1 MSDVARRAGVS
12 RSAVSFALN
21 GSNSVGLSD
30 ATVRRVWAAAEELGF
45 RPNRQARNLRL
56 QRAGQLALH
65 VTLETAENSFAMS
78 LLPALLQA
86 AEAEGFYMLTFTG
99 PDQAQAQFDELLY
112 SGSVDAFIFTDS
124 TIDDRR
130 AKFLA
135 DRQFPFVCYG
145 RLSPDLPQCWVDMD
159 NNAATTLLVD
169 HFLDNGA
176 QTVAFISPAH
186 SAYWDKER
194 AASFDR
200 RMRQRKHK
208 PIAISLRNTAT
219 DIRSTLDQLV
229 DHHSEPLALIVSSR
243 SLATA
248 LLTAIRSRGL
258 TVGTD
263 IAVGVYDAPAIPWMD
278 DPALTTVS
286 VDSKTGAA
294 ALLSRCL
301 TEIRTG
307 SGEQP
312 GEYLSPQLHV
322 GISA

>member
-1 MSDVARRAGVS
+1 
-12 RSAVSFALN
+12 
-21 GSNSVGLSD
+21 
-30 ATVRRVWAAAEELGF
+30 
-45 RPNRQARNLRL
+45 
-56 QRAGQLALH
+56 
-65 VTLETAENSFAMS
+65 MS

-99 PDQAQAQFDELLY
+99 PNQAQGQFDELLH

-124 TIDDRR
+124 TIDDPR

-135 DRQFPFVCYG
+135 GRKFPFVCYG

-176 QTVAFISPAH
+176 QTVAFVSPTR

-200 RMRQRKHK
+200 HMRQRAYK
-208 PIAISLRNTAT
+208 PIAISMRNTAT
-219 DIRSTLDQLV
+219 DIQRTLDRLV
-229 DHHSEPLALIVSSR
+229 DRPEPLALIVSSR

-258 TVGTD
+258 IVGTD

-278 DPALTTVS
+278 DPALATVS
-286 VDSKTGAA
+286 VDSKTSAA

-307 SGEQP
+307 TTEQP
-312 GEYLSPQLHV
+312 GEYLSPQLHI